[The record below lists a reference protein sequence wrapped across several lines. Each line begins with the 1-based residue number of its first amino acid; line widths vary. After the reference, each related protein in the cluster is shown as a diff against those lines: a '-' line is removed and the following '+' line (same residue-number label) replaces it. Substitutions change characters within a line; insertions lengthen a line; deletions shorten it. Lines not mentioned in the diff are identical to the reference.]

1 MAAFWRFNCIF
12 FLIVLLFFSLVSRQF
27 TGSGY
32 VAYDVKSAIYSDDSE
47 LKLTFRTVQ
56 PSGLLFQ
63 STSSG
68 GDWADYITLEIVGG
82 RLRCVYMYLITH
94 SSRSV
99 F

>member
-1 MAAFWRFNCIF
+1 MEVQLY
-12 FLIVLLFFSLVSRQF
+12 FLFDCLIFFSLVSRQF

-32 VAYDVKSAIYSDDSE
+32 VEYDVKSAIYSDESE
-47 LKLTFRTVQ
+47 LKLTFRTLQ

-82 RLRCVYMYLITH
+82 RLRYVYMYLITYC
-94 SSRSV
+94 SR
-99 F
+99 